1 MPQEAVTS
9 PTGEQSS
16 PPALTR
22 REHRFLWLMSQGYTP
37 DQAGMLM
44 SISGTASVGSRMRG
58 KLGALTNAHAVAVA
72 YQRDMLGPYE
82 ECGSE
87 RGYRAHGGRHE
98 DCCRACRRAH
108 AEYVERNQDMPAYQ
122 SRIALTEAEHRLLR
136 AWDAGRSN
144 VQVRQNWNVSVKTL
158 EGLTTAVYR
167 KLDVRHLPVQGR
179 RYAALDEGRRR
190 GLLRPR
196 EQPVLVLAQ
205 RQAPPLSDLEI
216 RTLGAVADGATL
228 AEAGVVLTI
237 PRQQVSSRLARIY
250 KKLDVVHLPSG
261 ERREAALAAARKAGY
276 QL

>member
-1 MPQEAVTS
+1 MPQESAII
-9 PTGEQSS
+9 PIEGEQSC
-16 PPALTR
+16 PALTR
-22 REHRFLWLMSQGYTP
+22 REHRFLWLVSQGYTP

-44 SISGTASVGSRMRG
+44 GISGTASVGSRMRS
-58 KLGALTNAHAVAVA
+58 KLNARTNAHAVAVA

-144 VQVRQNWNVSVKTL
+144 VQVRQNWGVSVKTL
-158 EGLTTAVYR
+158 EGLTTSVYR

-196 EQPVLVLAQ
+196 EQPVLVLKE
-205 RQAPPLSDLEI
+205 RKAPPLSDLELT
-216 RTLGAVADGATL
+216 TLAAVAGGATL
-228 AEAGVVLTI
+228 AEAGLVLSI

-261 ERREAALAAARKAGY
+261 DRREGAVKAARNAGY